1 MLQALRCVDEV
12 VIFDEDTPYDLIASL
27 QPDIVTKG
35 GDYRPEEV
43 VGYDLAKVVVLP
55 YVEGK
60 STTGI
65 LNHAHRGKGLGPRRN
80 LG

>member
-1 MLQALRCVDEV
+1 MALRCVDEV
-12 VIFDEDTPYDLIASL
+12 VIFDEDTPYDLIVSL

-35 GDYRPEEV
+35 GDYRAEDV
-43 VGYDLAKVVVLP
+43 VGAALSRVVVLP

-65 LNHAHRGKGLGPRRN
+65 LSHENRRKGLGAGRD